1 MGFSLSW
8 PNMALTKKLDL
19 RPNLVSKERKKNV
32 KAKKEKKRKRKRRR
46 RRRRRR
52 RGRGREAKIKLRYG
66 TTWAF
71 KALNSFPCN
80 CMVISC
86 LQPRVLLGF
95 HPNPII
101 IESKVDKTI
110 KSTRSI

>member
-1 MGFSLSW
+1 MRKVLKMTW

-32 KAKKEKKRKRKRRR
+32 KAKKEKKRKRKRKRR
-46 RRRRRR
+46 T

-71 KALNSFPCN
+71 KALNGFPCN

-86 LQPRVLLGF
+86 LQ
-95 HPNPII
+95 
-101 IESKVDKTI
+101 T
-110 KSTRSI
+110 

>member
-1 MGFSLSW
+1 
-8 PNMALTKKLDL
+8 MALTKKLDL

-46 RRRRRR
+46 RRRG
-52 RGRGREAKIKLRYG
+52 RGRGRGAKIKLRYG

-71 KALNSFPCN
+71 KALNGFPCN

>member
-8 PNMALTKKLDL
+8 PNMTLTKKLDL

-32 KAKKEKKRKRKRRR
+32 KAKKEKKRKRKRRK
-46 RRRRRR
+46 RR

-71 KALNSFPCN
+71 KALNGFPCN
-80 CMVISC
+80 CMVISG

-95 HPNPII
+95 HSNPII

-110 KSTRSI
+110 NSTRSI

>member
-1 MGFSLSW
+1 
-8 PNMALTKKLDL
+8 MALTKKLDL

-32 KAKKEKKRKRKRRR
+32 KAKNEKKRKRK
-46 RRRRRR
+46 RRRR

-71 KALNSFPCN
+71 KALNGFPCN

>member
-46 RRRRRR
+46 RRR
-52 RGRGREAKIKLRYG
+52 GIGREAKIKLRYG

-71 KALNSFPCN
+71 KALNGFPCN

-110 KSTRSI
+110 KSRRSI

>member
-1 MGFSLSW
+1 
-8 PNMALTKKLDL
+8 MALTKKLDL
-19 RPNLVSKERKKNV
+19 RPNLVFKERKKNV

-46 RRRRRR
+46 RRRRR
-52 RGRGREAKIKLRYG
+52 GRGREAKIKLRYG
-66 TTWAF
+66 TTWDF
-71 KALNSFPCN
+71 KALNGFPCN

-95 HPNPII
+95 HSNPII

>member
-1 MGFSLSW
+1 M
-8 PNMALTKKLDL
+8 
-19 RPNLVSKERKKNV
+19 
-32 KAKKEKKRKRKRRR
+32 KKEEFKKDSKVWNYVYK
-46 RRRRRR
+46 
-52 RGRGREAKIKLRYG
+52 YG

-71 KALNSFPCN
+71 KALNGFPCN

-110 KSTRSI
+110 KSIRSI

>member
-1 MGFSLSW
+1 MDFYLAKHGLNKTW
-8 PNMALTKKLDL
+8 DL
-19 RPNLVSKERKKNV
+19 RQIGLSFLRDQKRGEEGEKRKR
-32 KAKKEKKRKRKRRR
+32 EKKRKKKRRKGR
-46 RRRRRR
+46 RRSQ
-52 RGRGREAKIKLRYG
+52 AKRYG

-71 KALNSFPCN
+71 KALNGFPCN

-86 LQPRVLLGF
+86 LEPRVLLGF